1 MIATGLDQKIGV
13 TVIAATNRPDKI
25 DIALLRPGR
34 FDRLLDVQPPDEAD
48 REDIFRIHTRS
59 IPCSHDVNLNELAR
73 LTEGYTGA
81 DIKLVCREA
90 AVAALD
96 ENFDIPEVAITHFK
110 SAIDRVSPSDMQFY
124 QELAAR
130 FRRLVDDTDNATT
143 PGIRTEPPI

>member
-1 MIATGLDQKIGV
+1 MY
-13 TVIAATNRPDKI
+13 
-25 DIALLRPGR
+25 ALGR

-96 ENFDIPEVAITHFK
+96 VCYLPFAHSGTQGLDVFSSLEAC
-110 SAIDRVSPSDMQFY
+110 
-124 QELAAR
+124 
-130 FRRLVDDTDNATT
+130 
-143 PGIRTEPPI
+143 

>member
-1 MIATGLDQKIGV
+1 MIY
-13 TVIAATNRPDKI
+13 
-25 DIALLRPGR
+25 ALGR

-59 IPCSHDVNLNELAR
+59 IPCSPDVNLKELAS

-96 ENFDIPEVAITHFK
+96 VCYMLFPHCGTLGISIF
-110 SAIDRVSPSDMQFY
+110 S
-124 QELAAR
+124 L
-130 FRRLVDDTDNATT
+130 DTC
-143 PGIRTEPPI
+143 

>member
-1 MIATGLDQKIGV
+1 MDGLNQRIGV

-25 DIALLRPGR
+25 DHALLRPGR
-34 FDRLLDVQPPDEAD
+34 FDRLLDVQPPDEGD

-59 IPCSHDVNLNELAR
+59 MPCCPDVDLKELAR

-96 ENFDIPEVAITHFK
+96 ENFDIPEVAIRHFK
-110 SAIDRVSPSDMQFY
+110 YAINRVKPSDVKFY
-124 QELAAR
+124 QELAAQ
-130 FRRLVDDTDNATT
+130 FRRFVDDAS
-143 PGIRTEPPI
+143 RRKQ